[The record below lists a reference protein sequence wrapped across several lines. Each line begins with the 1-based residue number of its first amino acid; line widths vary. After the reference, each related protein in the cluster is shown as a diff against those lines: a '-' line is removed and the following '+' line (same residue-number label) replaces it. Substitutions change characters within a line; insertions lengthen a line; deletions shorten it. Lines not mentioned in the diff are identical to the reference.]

1 MSNNIIKPVFVAAG
15 QSKLL
20 QALIILV
27 IMDVIFGTL
36 RAIKERKFN
45 SCVGINGMIR
55 KAGMMLSL
63 VCLIYLDAI
72 VSFNLIGFIPEGIRA
87 YLPGDRIGIMEFF
100 AIIYIIYEAVSVL
113 KNMALSGLPVGRVSQ
128 RLEKFLSENTGEIVQ
143 LPEDPDHDLH
153 G

>member
-72 VSFNLIGFIPEGIRA
+72 VSFNLIGFIPEGIRV